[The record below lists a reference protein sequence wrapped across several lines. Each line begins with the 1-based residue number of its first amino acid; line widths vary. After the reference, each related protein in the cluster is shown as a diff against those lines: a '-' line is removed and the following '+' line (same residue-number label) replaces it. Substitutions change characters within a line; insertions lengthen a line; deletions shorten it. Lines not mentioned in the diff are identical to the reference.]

1 MSRVVWTPGI
11 SATRVC
17 QLRPVGTASMTS
29 RGITCERCACCTS
42 TSGASPD
49 TVMVSSRA
57 PTSIST
63 SIVIAKLAGSASSSR
78 MTVEK
83 PGRVNV
89 TS

>member
-1 MSRVVWTPGI
+1 MSRLVRTPGI

-29 RGITCERCACCTS
+29 RGMTCVRCACCTS
-42 TSGASPD
+42 TMGASPV

-63 SIVIAKLAGSASSSR
+63 SIVIAKSDGSASPSR
-78 MTVEK
+78 TTVEK
-83 PGRVNV
+83 PARVNV
-89 TS
+89 IS